1 MNTVFGNFWGIHDNE
16 LFLKSVHGIFEST
29 GGADG
34 FHSSDQLITFG
45 RNLTFMFHEEFIQS
59 FTRHA
64 ISNSEK
70 STIWRKAVHY
80 WAGSHCIHLDGDF
93 VECGTYTGT
102 TVHIIFDALNFDT
115 HQKTY
120 WLYDI
125 FDFND
130 GDKHQKLK
138 FLGPELYEE
147 VVKRFSFTD
156 KIKIIQG
163 YVPDSFQKG
172 TPDRIALL
180 HIDFNNPDA
189 ELAALEELWPKVV
202 QGGIVLLDDFGW
214 KAYSAQTN
222 VELDFF
228 KKRNYSILEIPTG
241 QGLVIKR

>member
-1 MNTVFGNFWGIHDNE
+1 MATVRGVFWPHGNTE
-16 LFLKSVHGIFEST
+16 LFFQSEQGIFDAE
-29 GGADG
+29 GGAG
-34 FHSSDQLITFG
+34 YHGADQLITFG
-45 RNLTFMFHEEFIQS
+45 RNLSFMADEEFMQS
-59 FTRHA
+59 FIRHA
-64 ISNSEK
+64 VHGTDK

-80 WAGSHCIHLDGDF
+80 WAGRHCINLEGSF

-102 TVHIIFDALNFDT
+102 TVHIIFDALNFDIYD
-115 HQKTY
+115 KTY

-125 FDFND
+125 FDFKD
-130 GDKHQKLK
+130 GDKHQKLDS
-138 FLGPELYEE
+138 LGSDLYGK
-147 VVKRFSFTD
+147 VVQRFSFTD

-163 YVPDSFQKG
+163 YVPDSFKKG
-172 TPDRIALL
+172 TPDKISLL

-214 KAYSAQTN
+214 SAYSAQTI

-228 KKRNYSILEIPTG
+228 KKRGYSILELPTG